1 MATPLD
7 AFTCAIT
14 HDVMTDPVV
23 TADGQSYE
31 RAAIERWL
39 TDHDTSP
46 ATNQRLPSRALLPN
60 VALKKAIDEHRSA
73 QPTHASPA
81 RSRSNEASRRRAL
94 SPDHEAT
101 RSVRQATHVLTR
113 DQALPETGY
122 FVYRTEGNLDLFKHP
137 SLYDPAV
144 GPNRERLVLP
154 AGELVVVSQ
163 REYGRDS
170 NHVFLKLSTENEP
183 ALQGLYILEQ
193 GRYPPYAPTAIQA
206 IVTKEVAVYR
216 ALAATLRYYR
226 PTTSTT
232 GVLTLTDRS
241 ITINTLLAANLHVR
255 DPVTRIEFVRLDNST
270 LWVPSALLTQMT
282 LRTAHLVVRPKAYLS
297 LRRNIFAS
305 DEAALVSVG
314 TLAVSRQQTTIAGVC
329 YANVT
334 TNNVSG
340 WCTLQHDDFVTSCP
354 PRLAEKSA
362 GLFLPVVILQG
373 RYYLVV
379 ANQVQS
385 DGSITQCIK
394 YSLPNS
400 MARQIENCISK
411 GRHVTHAALGPNAE
425 WYISGTKPDGSG
437 GCAWV
442 SNNVPAAFRGVMT
455 TNCRVAFGELGA
467 YVCDD
472 GTSVYTAGVPLAFR
486 DRLATATARP
496 FVSFGLAGERGCF
509 IHDTKGGY
517 MANMSQ
523 FFEYDVLDP
532 APPKRFGRLIAVIY
546 SNGEHIK
553 IHENSFTSTGNVPLA
568 MRDELDA
575 FYRRHQRM
583 QNERRQLIKR
593 YNLLATTTA

>member
-14 HDVMTDPVV
+14 HEVMTDPVV

-73 QPTHASPA
+73 HASPA

-94 SPDHEAT
+94 SPDVAT

-113 DQALPETGY
+113 DQALPEIGY

-170 NHVFLKLSTENEP
+170 NHIFLKLSTENEP
-183 ALQGLYILEQ
+183 TLQGLYILEQ

-216 ALAATLRYYR
+216 AHATTLRYFR
-226 PTTSTT
+226 PTTSTA
-232 GVLTLTDRS
+232 GVLALTDRS
-241 ITINTLLAANLHVR
+241 VAVDTLLAANLHVR

-270 LWVPSALLTQMT
+270 LWVPSALLTQVT
-282 LRTAHLVVRPKAYLS
+282 LRTTRLVVRATTNLS
-297 LRRNIFAS
+297 LRRNLISGS
-305 DEAALVSVG
+305 DETTVLRPGA
-314 TLAVSRQQTTIAGVC
+314 LAVSGQQTTVAGVC

-334 TNNVSG
+334 TGDVSG
-340 WCTLQHDDFVTSCP
+340 WCTLRPDDFLPSCP
-354 PRLAEKSA
+354 LRLAEKSA
-362 GLFLPVVILQG
+362 GLYIPVVILQG
-373 RYYLVV
+373 SYFLVV
-379 ANQVQS
+379 LNQLQS
-385 DGSITQCIK
+385 DGSIQQSIK
-394 YSLPNS
+394 FSLPHT
-400 MARQIENCISK
+400 MARQIENCTAK

-425 WYISGTKPDGSG
+425 WYISGTKPDGTG
-437 GCAWV
+437 GCAWA
-442 SNNVPAAFRGVMT
+442 SNNAPVAFRNVMGV
-455 TNCRVAFGELGA
+455 NCRVAFGKYGA

-472 GTSVYTAGVPLAFR
+472 GTTVYSAGVPIPFR

-496 FVSFGLAGERGCF
+496 FVSFGLSGEYGCF

-517 MANMSQ
+517 MAHMSE

-532 APPKRFGRLIAVIY
+532 PPPKRYGRLVALIY

-553 IHENSFTSTGNVPLA
+553 IFENSFMSTGNVPQT
-568 MRDELDA
+568 MNDA
-575 FYRRHQRM
+575 LEDFYRRHQRM
-583 QNERRQLIKR
+583 RNERRQLIRR
-593 YNLLATTTA
+593 YNSLATTTTTA